1 MTSTRKVTLKDMRKL
16 LLVRDRVI
24 WYPDLNTDTMAC
36 PIGVRINRVPL
47 YMKFF
52 KVTFR
57 PSKCLKFIGRWFQ
70 RAPQTFIPCCQEKIM
85 GHYAVFMCRLLGS
98 LSNDDGDGNEN
109 GKKAIALDS
118 KNKNCAHASHFF
130 AYFVAVVARLRRES
144 A

>member
-47 YMKFF
+47 YMNFF

-57 PSKCLKFIGRWFQ
+57 PSKRLKLIGRWFPESSTDFYSVLS
-70 RAPQTFIPCCQEKIM
+70 RENNGILC
-85 GHYAVFMCRLLGS
+85 GLYVS
-98 LSNDDGDGNEN
+98 L
-109 GKKAIALDS
+109 I
-118 KNKNCAHASHFF
+118 
-130 AYFVAVVARLRRES
+130 RELK
-144 A
+144 